1 MSQAVLS
8 ELVNLSSMYLKANK
22 VSLVA
27 IGTHS
32 ERPIELLTSSR
43 CVDRQT
49 ILLTTRKFGLFSL
62 SEVCFKHFKCIIV
75 CTKG

>member
-1 MSQAVLS
+1 MSQAVLI

-43 CVDRQT
+43 RVDRQT
-49 ILLTTRKFGLFSL
+49 ILLTTRKFGLFSS
-62 SEVCFKHFKCIIV
+62 SEASLEHCKCI
-75 CTKG
+75 